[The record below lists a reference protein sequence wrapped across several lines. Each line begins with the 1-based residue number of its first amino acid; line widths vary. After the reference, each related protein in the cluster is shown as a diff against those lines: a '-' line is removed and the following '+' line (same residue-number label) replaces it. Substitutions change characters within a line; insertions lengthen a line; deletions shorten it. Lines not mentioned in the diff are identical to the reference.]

1 MEKWWGTWERRRNG
15 ASSARKQ
22 ARDERAA
29 VREEVGIN
37 VHGWIGKGGGDRQ
50 KWGTRKKGT
59 RERGSRPSFAVL
71 AYDAPAAGGALFE
84 SSQWWNKTSTGGSNS
99 TPNPDD
105 SPSLFSLHES
115 TPLKLVRSSYGPRN
129 NQPTYPSLL
138 QDACVPRR
146 FSSLLASYVVFRTT
160 RRRRNKGERST
171 VNRTIDRRVDDSRI
185 FPRRGKQRRIVAEY
199 KSTYGWVGIIRVGG
213 TERPTISENHGF
225 AVSSRRSSK
234 PMRFRDYASVYSET
248 SLHLTDSEASF
259 SRF

>member
-37 VHGWIGKGGGDRQ
+37 VHGWIGRGGGIG
-50 KWGTRKKGT
+50 KSGE
-59 RERGSRPSFAVL
+59 RERKGRAREALDPPLRSSRTMHQQQ
-71 AYDAPAAGGALFE
+71 GGALFE

-160 RRRRNKGERST
+160 RRRRGRRNKGERST

-199 KSTYGWVGIIRVGG
+199 KSTYGAEAG
-213 TERPTISENHGF
+213 SE
-225 AVSSRRSSK
+225 
-234 PMRFRDYASVYSET
+234 
-248 SLHLTDSEASF
+248 
-259 SRF
+259 